1 MSRSVLVFL
10 HKMRQ
15 FYVNMRGVSC
25 QIISWEHI
33 MKIKRWIHN
42 LRELRIVIS
51 DMVLDGMTSASA
63 IMSKSMSNNTLGC
76 ELKLG
81 ESHFMGITDPYMR

>member
-1 MSRSVLVFL
+1 
-10 HKMRQ
+10 
-15 FYVNMRGVSC
+15 
-25 QIISWEHI
+25 

-63 IMSKSMSNNTLGC
+63 IMSKSMLNNTLGC
-76 ELKLG
+76 EL
-81 ESHFMGITDPYMR
+81 S